1 MKNRCPVKRN
11 AYYGM
16 KCIWV
21 PKGTIANIQG
31 PKKYWVLK
39 LRNFFCMDQR
49 RRKISGTWTV
59 DVQDT

>member
-1 MKNRCPVKRN
+1 MKRN
-11 AYYGM
+11 AYYDM